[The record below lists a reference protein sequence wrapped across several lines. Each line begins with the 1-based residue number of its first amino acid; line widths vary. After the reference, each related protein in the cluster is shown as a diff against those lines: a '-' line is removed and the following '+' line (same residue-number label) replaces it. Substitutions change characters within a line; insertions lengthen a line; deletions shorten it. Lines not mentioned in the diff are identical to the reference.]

1 MTESVKPRR
10 RYDSRRRRAQA
21 EQTRRDIV
29 TTAGKLL
36 RERGY
41 GVPMPVIAAEAGVVV
56 ETVYRIFGSK
66 AGLVRAVVEALLA
79 GGPAR
84 ADVPVEQRPAIRQ
97 VIEEPDPRRQVAR
110 YAATQPGIH
119 RRAGPLLRV
128 VRDGAASEPELKA
141 LWNELE
147 AARFEGQGR
156 FVSMLQQRGALRPG
170 QSAEEGTDVVWTL
183 CSLVVHDLLVIER
196 GWSAERYE
204 AWLSNTLAHELL
216 GSDEPH
222 ETKG

>member
-1 MTESVKPRR
+1 M
-10 RYDSRRRRAQA
+10 
-21 EQTRRDIV
+21 DIV
-29 TTAGKLL
+29 TTAGTLL

-66 AGLVRAVVEALLA
+66 AALVRAVVEALLA

-84 ADVPVEQRPAIRQ
+84 AEVPVEQHPAIHR

-110 YAATQPGIH
+110 YAATQPGNH
-119 RRAGPLLRV
+119 RRAGALLRA
-128 VRDGAASEPELKA
+128 VRDGAASEPELKV
-141 LWNELE
+141 LWSELE
-147 AARFEGQGR
+147 SARYEGQGR

-170 QSAEEGTDVVWTL
+170 QSVEGGTDVVWSL
-183 CSLVVHDLLVIER
+183 CSLGVHDLLVIER

-216 GSDEPH
+216 GSNEPH
-222 ETKG
+222 KTQD